1 GEIDAYYKIDCNYW
15 DNAAGILILREAGG
29 IVTDMSGADISPKS
43 DTIVATNGSVHE
55 ELLKLLS
62 LAD

>member
-1 GEIDAYYKIDCNYW
+1 MLAAGEIDAYYKIDCNYW

-43 DTIVATNGSVHE
+43 
-55 ELLKLLS
+55 
-62 LAD
+62 